1 MRKITI
7 GKKEYP
13 IDCNALTFINYRKK
27 FNRGIFEDIEII
39 ENFLTVQTVM
49 ANQLKKENPNI
60 TEAEITVKLSRLM
73 LKTIDNYIEA
83 VTRIAY
89 ICCYTAN
96 EKIGEYEEWLRD
108 IKRIK
113 TTDDWI
119 VEVTEI
125 AVDCFC

>member
-1 MRKITI
+1 MRKIAI
-7 GKKEYP
+7 GEKEYP

-39 ENFLTVQTVM
+39 ENFLTVQTVI

-96 EKIGEYEEWLRD
+96 EKIGEYEDWLRD

-119 VEVTEI
+119 VEVTEF

>member
-7 GKKEYP
+7 DKKEYP

-119 VEVTEI
+119 VEVTEF